1 MVNVS
6 TFRYRWERRVD
17 ARGRTYYVDHNSR
30 TTTWQ
35 RPTVESVNN
44 YNQWRSN
51 QERNVSRERE
61 QYQQRYLSV
70 VIRFLHCTVGSVTY
84 FDVICFEASASC
96 SGFLFHFS
104 QGVRCDWQQYARC
117 DY

>member
-1 MVNVS
+1 M
-6 TFRYRWERRVD
+6 D

-61 QYQQRYLSV
+61 QYQQRYLSL
-70 VIRFLHCTVGSVTY
+70 VII
-84 FDVICFEASASC
+84 FDDAWMPYPYEIHINYH
-96 SGFLFHFS
+96 L
-104 QGVRCDWQQYARC
+104 
-117 DY
+117 